1 VEGQKDEGAELK
13 GGEDGQWGCEP
24 LEVGLLRMAFT
35 LRIQLEVIRIYLH
48 CKCVRKKKLLL
59 EIHHGISPYKLP

>member
-1 VEGQKDEGAELK
+1 MSKCECPQMVVEGQKDEGAELK

-48 CKCVRKKKLLL
+48 CKHVRKKNN
-59 EIHHGISPYKLP
+59 YC